1 MYKHIFFW
9 LILIFVNK
17 AAYTQYQPLDKTLV
31 NLQKMAMAL
40 PYEKMHIQFDK
51 PYYSAGDTIYFKAYV
66 VNGPKNR
73 LTELSNVLYV
83 ELLNDDK
90 NYVAS
95 YLKIQLVNG
104 LGNGDFALP
113 DTLTAGNYR
122 VCAYTN
128 WMRNNGP
135 EYFFDKNIVIANVN
149 AVTDSISTQNITNNQ
164 SLTINTD
171 NKKLSKPD
179 IQFFP
184 ESGQLVN
191 GIPSKIAFKA
201 IAKNGL
207 GIDAEG
213 NVTDDNNNVITKF
226 ASSHLGMGAFLI
238 TPGQGRK
245 YQVNVVYSNGEKDTL
260 MLPVALEKGFVLSVD
275 EHADP
280 NNLIITIRG
289 KGYEHSGAVNLIARA
304 GGEIYLQGRG
314 MPGVTNFRAMIPR
327 DKLPPGIVQL
337 TLFSATGEP
346 LNERMV
352 FIPDKDSIK
361 LSVNTNSQKYA
372 TRQKVSVKINAI
384 NKYNIPVKGNFSM
397 AVINRDKV
405 PYSEETDNSIW
416 SDLLLSSDIKGYI
429 ENPGYYFV
437 NPNIKTQAD
446 LDILMLTQGYHR
458 YEWEKVMRD
467 TIYKAN
473 FKAERGLSF
482 EGYVKLQNNMPAA
495 NAKIRLLSTANGLLA
510 LDTVTDKKGK
520 FEFDLDYDD
529 NTKFALKILRLH
541 KGAEAHIEL
550 ANKAPAYTAGKIK
563 AGLYIPVSAVY
574 LQNSRQKNEQNIKY
588 HLGPHAVALK
598 QVNIKAK
605 VVSQKQR
612 DINNAVKHSANLN
625 GKGNADQIVT
635 ADQIEGRGCT
645 RLMYCL
651 QALLRGVIF
660 DVTTGWPYLPSA
672 FTTKN
677 GAIVRLPMAIFIDGQ
692 VLDYHVDPDLD
703 HYIMINEIASIEIL
717 SSGGNLSIYGTQ
729 ASGGVMLIT
738 TKHGDNYST
747 KTEKDGT
754 ITVPPK
760 GYYQPREFYSPKY
773 TAIQNS
779 LSNQLADLRTTIYW
793 NPDIITDD
801 KGNATVEYYN
811 SDTKGNYQLLI
822 EGIDA
827 NGNLCRQIFNY
838 QVE

>member
-1 MYKHIFFW
+1 
-9 LILIFVNK
+9 
-17 AAYTQYQPLDKTLV
+17 
-31 NLQKMAMAL
+31 
-40 PYEKMHIQFDK
+40 
-51 PYYSAGDTIYFKAYV
+51 
-66 VNGPKNR
+66 
-73 LTELSNVLYV
+73 
-83 ELLNDDK
+83 
-90 NYVAS
+90 
-95 YLKIQLVNG
+95 
-104 LGNGDFALP
+104 
-113 DTLTAGNYR
+113 
-122 VCAYTN
+122 
-128 WMRNNGP
+128 
-135 EYFFDKNIVIANVN
+135 
-149 AVTDSISTQNITNNQ
+149 
-164 SLTINTD
+164 
-171 NKKLSKPD
+171 
-179 IQFFP
+179 
-184 ESGQLVN
+184 
-191 GIPSKIAFKA
+191 
-201 IAKNGL
+201 
-207 GIDAEG
+207 
-213 NVTDDNNNVITKF
+213 
-226 ASSHLGMGAFLI
+226 
-238 TPGQGRK
+238 
-245 YQVNVVYSNGEKDTL
+245 
-260 MLPVALEKGFVLSVD
+260 
-275 EHADP
+275 
-280 NNLIITIRG
+280 
-289 KGYEHSGAVNLIARA
+289 
-304 GGEIYLQGRG
+304 
-314 MPGVTNFRAMIPR
+314 
-327 DKLPPGIVQL
+327 
-337 TLFSATGEP
+337 
-346 LNERMV
+346 
-352 FIPDKDSIK
+352 
-361 LSVNTNSQKYA
+361 
-372 TRQKVSVKINAI
+372 
-384 NKYNIPVKGNFSM
+384 
-397 AVINRDKV
+397 
-405 PYSEETDNSIW
+405 
-416 SDLLLSSDIKGYI
+416 
-429 ENPGYYFV
+429 
-437 NPNIKTQAD
+437 
-446 LDILMLTQGYHR
+446 
-458 YEWEKVMRD
+458 
-467 TIYKAN
+467 
-473 FKAERGLSF
+473 
-482 EGYVKLQNNMPAA
+482 
-495 NAKIRLLSTANGLLA
+495 
-510 LDTVTDKKGK
+510 
-520 FEFDLDYDD
+520 
-529 NTKFALKILRLH
+529 
-541 KGAEAHIEL
+541 
-550 ANKAPAYTAGKIK
+550 
-563 AGLYIPVSAVY
+563 

-605 VVSQKQR
+605 VISQKQR

-754 ITVPPK
+754 ITVAPK